1 MKAAGK
7 LLYNENLLRVTKIK
21 GLIYPSKSV
30 KIQKHLKYE
39 LHKGQNGN
47 TPKRGRSGSSIPK
60 TQAEGFRYAGE
71 FR

>member
-7 LLYNENLLRVTKIK
+7 LLYNEKLLRVTKIK
-21 GLIYPSKSV
+21 GNFAQNMK
-30 KIQKHLKYE
+30 

-47 TPKRGRSGSSIPK
+47 TPKRGRLGSSIPE